1 MREGQIFRQQY
12 EKGKPVTPVEVI
24 GKSDKSGTAITF
36 KPDGTIF
43 QTTEFNFEIL
53 SARLREL
60 AFLNKGIL
68 LTIKDMRE
76 LIDDGNGGTAR
87 YEEFRSEAGTEGIC

>member
-1 MREGQIFRQQY
+1 
-12 EKGKPVTPVEVI
+12 V
-24 GKSDKSGTAITF
+24 TF

-68 LTIKDMRE
+68 LTIKDKGSLLTM
-76 LIDDGNGGTAR
+76 AM
-87 YEEFRSEAGTEGIC
+87 EEQHAMKNLNLSSA

>member
-1 MREGQIFRQQY
+1 MREGKIFKQEY
-12 EKGKPVTPVEVI
+12 EKGKPVTQVEVI
-24 GKSDKSGTAITF
+24 GESDKSGTTVTF

-76 LIDDGNGGTAR
+76 LVEDGNGGTA
-87 YEEFRSEAGTEGIC
+87 TL

>member
-1 MREGQIFRQQY
+1 MANQINQVLQL
-12 EKGKPVTPVEVI
+12 
-24 GKSDKSGTAITF
+24 TF

-53 SARLREL
+53 AARLREL

-76 LIDDGNGGTAR
+76 IVEDGNGGSPR
-87 YEEFRSEAGTEGIC
+87 YEEFHSEAGT